1 MHKSPPQHKKK
12 RTRNYTESWQKTP
25 GRLLGTLLI
34 RFYQITLSSFIGNQ
48 CRHRP
53 TCSEYTYEAIARH
66 GLWAG
71 AWMGFFRLIRCGPF
85 GTHGFDPVPTSL
97 ENSCRFYKPWCY
109 WKISAKQN
117 K

>member
-1 MHKSPPQHKKK
+1 MFKLHPQKKK
-12 RTRNYTESWQKTP
+12 AQTRNYTGPWRKTP
-25 GRLLGTLLI
+25 GRLLGLLLI

-48 CRHRP
+48 CRHAP
-53 TCSEYTYEAIARH
+53 TCSEYIYEAIARH

-71 AWMGFFRLIRCGPF
+71 AWMGLFRIMRCGPF

-97 ENSCRFYKPWCY
+97 GNSYYFYKPWCY
-109 WKISAKQN
+109 WKISARHN

>member
-1 MHKSPPQHKKK
+1 MAKQQVKTKKTY
-12 RTRNYTESWQKTP
+12 TRNYKEPWQKTP
-25 GRLLGTLLI
+25 GRLLGIGLI
-34 RFYQITLSSFIGNQ
+34 RFYQITLSNFIGNQ

-85 GTHGFDPVPTSL
+85 GTNGFDPVPTSI
-97 ENSCRFYKPWCY
+97 ENSYKPWHY
-109 WKISAKQN
+109 WKISIKHN